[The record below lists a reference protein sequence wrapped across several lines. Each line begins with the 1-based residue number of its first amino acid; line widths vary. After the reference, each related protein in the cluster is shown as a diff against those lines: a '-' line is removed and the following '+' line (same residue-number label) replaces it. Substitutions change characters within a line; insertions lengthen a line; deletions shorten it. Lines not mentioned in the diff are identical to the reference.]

1 MQRHHQANELA
12 LLKEMQEKNDL
23 NTVSLEME

>member
-1 MQRHHQANELA
+1 MQRHQANELA